1 MILLAISLFFF
12 CVGYVL
18 AFFGKRDWICIAG
31 TLGGIPET
39 ICGDN
44 PPFLYAFQN
53 NIIGAF
59 ISAVS
64 ISILYKL
71 KLGFGIGF
79 SRGFSLFLLFQVAL
93 FTLYT
98 AIFFSTYTY
107 RSSLSLGV
115 VFILLAPTLVY
126 AYAGFKLWTQGKK
139 KEKGAA
145 N

>member
-1 MILLAISLFFF
+1 MNSIS
-12 CVGYVL
+12 GYV
-18 AFFGKRDWICIAG
+18 CQ
-31 TLGGIPET
+31 
-39 ICGDN
+39 DN

-79 SRGFSLFLLFQVAL
+79 TRGFGLFLLLQVAL
-93 FTLYT
+93 FALYT

-107 RSSLSLGV
+107 STSLSIGV
-115 VFILLAPTLVY
+115 LYILLAPTLIY
-126 AYAGFKLWTQGKK
+126 AYVGFKLWTV
-139 KEKGAA
+139 EPREI
-145 N
+145 